1 MQIDYFYLI
10 KDNTMVSD
18 YTISIYL
25 DTRRAKENGLFPV
38 KLRVFSSAIKK
49 AKLYPTDFDLSIKEF
64 ASTWDVSKPRNEHK
78 ALRLKLQA
86 IENKA
91 NDAAA
96 LIKPFTFDKFEKK
109 LYLESGQE
117 DNVFYHYDTIIKNLN
132 KTGNISNADIYALSQ
147 KSIKDFILTAKG
159 KEPKKLY
166 FLEITPA
173 WLNTYESYMIK
184 DKERSRTTVSMYLRA
199 LRSIFNSAI
208 KDNEALK
215 EVYPFGKGKY
225 ELPAVTKVK
234 KALPKDDLK
243 KLFECDPKTPEQEK
257 AKAFWF
263 FSYACNGAN
272 IKDIALL
279 TNKEV
284 NEDTVKFYRA
294 KTINTSKKDLKEI
307 TVYLN
312 DYSKAHIKKYGNLNG
327 AKGEFVFDIINNKQ
341 SEVERHKNIKNFTK
355 FINQNLKKL
364 AESNGITSD
373 ISTYWAR
380 HSFATNAIRSGAS
393 MEFVM
398 EALSHNNMKTTKGY
412 FAGFEDN
419 DKKEF
424 MQNLMNF

>member
-1 MQIDYFYLI
+1 
-10 KDNTMVSD
+10 MVSD
-18 YTISIYL
+18 YSISIYL
-25 DTRRAKENGLFPV
+25 DTRRAKESGLFPV

-49 AKLYPTDFDLSIKEF
+49 AKLYPTDFDLSEKEF
-64 ASTWDVSKPRNEHK
+64 ASTWEVTKPRTEYK
-78 ALRLKLQA
+78 QLRLKLQA
-86 IENKA
+86 LENKA
-91 NDAAA
+91 NETAAT
-96 LIKPFTFDKFEKK
+96 IKPFTFDKFEKK

-117 DNVFYHYDTIIKNLN
+117 DNVFYHYDISIKNLKKN
-132 KTGNISNADIYALSQ
+132 GNISNGDIYELSQ
-147 KSIKDFILTAKG
+147 KSIKDFILNTKG

-166 FLEITPA
+166 FLEITPT
-173 WLNTYESYMIK
+173 WLNSYESYMIK
-184 DKERSRTTVSMYLRA
+184 DKERSRTTVSMYLRV
-199 LRSIFNSAI
+199 LRSIFNIAI

-225 ELPAVTKVK
+225 ELPAVSKVK
-234 KALPKDDLK
+234 KALTQEDLK
-243 KLFECDPKTPEQEK
+243 KLFACEPKTPEQEK
-257 AKAFWF
+257 AKDFWF
-263 FSYACNGAN
+263 FSFACNGAN

-307 TVYLN
+307 VVYLN
-312 DYSKAHIKKYGNLNG
+312 DFSLRIIKKYGNLN
-327 AKGEFVFDIINNKQ
+327 KEKSEYVFDIISSKQ
-341 SEVERHKNIKNFTK
+341 TEAVKHKNIKNFTK

-364 AESNGITSD
+364 AESNGITKD

-380 HSFATNAIRSGAS
+380 HSFATSAIRSGAS

-412 FAGFEDN
+412 FAGFEDK

-424 MQNLMNF
+424 MKNLMDF